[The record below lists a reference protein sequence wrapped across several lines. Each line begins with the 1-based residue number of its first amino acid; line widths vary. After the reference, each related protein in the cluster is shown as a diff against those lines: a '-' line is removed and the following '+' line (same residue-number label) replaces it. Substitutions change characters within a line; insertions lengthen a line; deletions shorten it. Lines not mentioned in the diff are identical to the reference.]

1 MVKESAMDKPDMRT
15 DPQAIH
21 VGEELALPWDL
32 RNWSA
37 SDTLRQWIAEE
48 IDTLDWNNSHVVDY
62 LRQRPGFQ
70 PKAVLCLLTY
80 AYATGVFES
89 EEIERKG
96 HVDPDYLAI
105 VGAGWR
111 GEARQL
117 TRFRRECRGLL
128 KWTLVQLFKRALR
141 ARLGDFM
148 LPAGLK
154 RRLVDA
160 AAMRLD
166 LARQMD
172 RGHDGL

>member
-1 MVKESAMDKPDMRT
+1 MHKTNMRT
-15 DPQAIH
+15 DAQVIH

-32 RNWSA
+32 RNWFESGA
-37 SDTLRQWIAEE
+37 LRQWVTDE
-48 IDTLDWNNSHVVDY
+48 IDTLDWNNPQVVDY

-70 PKAVLCLLTY
+70 PKAALCLLAY

-96 HVDPDYLAI
+96 NADVDYLAI

-111 GEARQL
+111 ADARQL
-117 TRFRRECRGLL
+117 TSFRRECRGLL
-128 KWTLVQLFKRALR
+128 KWALVQLFKRALR

-160 AAMRLD
+160 AVMRLD
-166 LARQMD
+166 LAHQMD
-172 RGHDGL
+172 RGYDGM